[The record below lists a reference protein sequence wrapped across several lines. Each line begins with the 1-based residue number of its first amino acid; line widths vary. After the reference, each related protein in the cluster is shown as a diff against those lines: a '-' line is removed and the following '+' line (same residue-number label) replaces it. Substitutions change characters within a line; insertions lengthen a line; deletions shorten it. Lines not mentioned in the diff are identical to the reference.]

1 MENRFNG
8 FSHES
13 FVITHHVKVYP
24 SKVPLLKT
32 DQLAWKLASVATD
45 KAPVLPEVAEMVV
58 NRVIDNAAVAMAAI
72 NREPVANAR
81 TQALA
86 HPREFSGAGVSP
98 VLLRSGAT
106 LFGVPGEQRFEC
118 EWAAW
123 ANGVAVRELDMHD
136 TFLAADYSHPGD
148 NIPPLLAVAQ
158 QCGCTGPQLL
168 RGIVVAYE
176 IQIDLVRS
184 ICLHE
189 FKKDHIAHLCPSV
202 AAGLGA
208 MLGLDAD
215 TIYQAIQQA
224 VHVGFTTRQSRKGE
238 ISSWKAYAPAHAGKL
253 AIEAVDRAMRGEK
266 SPSPIY
272 EGEDSVIAWMLGGG
286 GRDASS
292 PGASATRAS
301 QPQYDVPLPAPGE
314 PCRAILDSYTKE
326 HSAEYQ
332 AQAWID
338 LAFRLRKQITDLKS
352 IREIIIHTS
361 HHTHFVIGTGA
372 NDPQKSDP
380 YASRETLDHS
390 IMFIFAAALHTG
402 FWHHVRSYAPE
413 VTQHPDVV
421 ALWQKTKTV
430 EDKEWTRRY
439 HSTDPKEKAFGGRVE
454 IIFNDGHKLV
464 DEIAVADAH
473 PLGARPFGRADYLRK
488 FQTLTEDLVSADE
501 SKRFLQIVQ
510 RLPQL
515 TMAEIGQ
522 LNVELP
528 PEKLTCGTR
537 DKRGIF

>member
-1 MENRFNG
+1 M
-8 FSHES
+8 
-13 FVITHHVKVYP
+13 IPHHVKVYP
-24 SKVPLLKT
+24 SKVPLPKT
-32 DQLAWKLASVATD
+32 EQLAWKLASVATD
-45 KAPVLPEVAEMVV
+45 QAPVLPEVAEMVI
-58 NRVIDNAAVAMAAI
+58 NRVIDNASVAIAAI

-86 HPREFSGAGVSP
+86 HPRAKGA
-98 VLLRSGAT
+98 A
-106 LFGVPGEQRFEC
+106 LFGVTSEQRFDC

-158 QCGCTGPQLL
+158 QCGCTGAQLL
-168 RGIVVAYE
+168 RGLVVAYE
-176 IQIDLVRS
+176 IQMDLVRA

-189 FKKDHIAHLCPSV
+189 FKKDHIAHLCPSA
-202 AAGLGA
+202 AAGIGA
-208 MLGLDAD
+208 MLGLDTD
-215 TIYQAIQQA
+215 TIYQAVQQA
-224 VHVGFTTRQSRKGE
+224 VHVGFSTRQSRKGE

-272 EGEDSVIAWMLGGG
+272 EGEDSVIAWMLGGKN
-286 GRDASS
+286 ASF
-292 PGASATRAS
+292 
-301 QPQYDVPLPAPGE
+301 DVPLPAPGE

-338 LAFRLRKQITDLKS
+338 LAFKLRQQIADLKT
-352 IREIIIHTS
+352 IREIVIHTS

-380 YASRETLDHS
+380 NASRETLDHS

-402 FWHHVRSYAPE
+402 FWHHVKSYAPE
-413 VTQHPDVV
+413 VVKHPDVV
-421 ALWQKTKTV
+421 ALWKKITTR
-430 EDKEWTRRY
+430 EDSEWTRRY
-439 HSTDPKEKAFGGRVE
+439 HSIDPKEKAFGGRVE
-454 IIFNDGHKLV
+454 IIFNDGKKLT

-473 PLGARPFGRADYLRK
+473 PLGARPFARPNYINK
-488 FQTLTEDLVSADE
+488 FQTLTEDFISRDE
-501 SKRFLQIVQ
+501 SQRFIAASQ
-510 RLPQL
+510 RLGEL
-515 TMAEIGQ
+515 KAGELGA
-522 LNVELP
+522 LNVMLP
-528 PEKLTCGTR
+528 PDKLTCPVR
-537 DKRGIF
+537 DQRGIF